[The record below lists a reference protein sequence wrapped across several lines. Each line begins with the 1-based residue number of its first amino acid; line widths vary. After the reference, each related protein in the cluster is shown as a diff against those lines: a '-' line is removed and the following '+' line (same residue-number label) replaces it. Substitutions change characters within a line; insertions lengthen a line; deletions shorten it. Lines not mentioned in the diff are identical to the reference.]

1 MKITLAIGSNILQQ
15 KNIDEARSRL
25 RHLLPGIVFGEAVWT
40 TPIGIQSDRFLNLLA
55 YADTPLS
62 LDHLQEALKAIER
75 EMGDSHENHQQ
86 GHVIIDLD
94 VAEYDGRTIK
104 EVVWI
109 KEVQQAQNKLLAI
122 LVNKR
127 RRPTVSNKNKQKQY
141 KQAKATNKQ
150 K

>member
-15 KNIDEARSRL
+15 KNIDEAQSRL

-62 LDHLQEALKAIER
+62 LEHLQEELKAIER

-94 VAEYDGRTIK
+94 VAEYDGRTVK
-104 EVVWI
+104 EVIWS
-109 KEVQQAQNKLLAI
+109 KGVQQSKSKLLAI
-122 LVNKR
+122 LANKR

-141 KQAKATNKQ
+141 KQTEATNKQ

>member
-15 KNIDEARSRL
+15 KNIDEAQARL

-62 LDHLQEALKAIER
+62 HDHLQEALKAIAR
-75 EMGDSHENHQQ
+75 EMGDSHETHQQ

-94 VAEYDGRTIK
+94 VAEYDGRTVK
-104 EVVWI
+104 EVIWS
-109 KEVQQAQNKLLAI
+109 KGVQQSQKQ
-122 LVNKR
+122 V
-127 RRPTVSNKNKQKQY
+127 VSNIG
-141 KQAKATNKQ
+141 KQAQTPNS
-150 K
+150 

>member
-15 KNIDEARSRL
+15 KNIDEAQSRL

-62 LDHLQEALKAIER
+62 LEHLQELKAIER

-109 KEVQQAQNKLLAI
+109 KEVQQAQKQ
-122 LVNKR
+122 V
-127 RRPTVSNKNKQKQY
+127 VSNIG
-141 KQAKATNKQ
+141 KQAQTPNS
-150 K
+150 

>member
-15 KNIDEARSRL
+15 KNIDEAQSRL

-55 YADTPLS
+55 
-62 LDHLQEALKAIER
+62 IER

-94 VAEYDGRTIK
+94 VAEYDGRIVK

-109 KEVQQAQNKLLAI
+109 KEVQQAQKQAASNIGKQ
-122 LVNKR
+122 
-127 RRPTVSNKNKQKQY
+127 VSNS
-141 KQAKATNKQ
+141 
-150 K
+150 

>member
-15 KNIDEARSRL
+15 KNIDEAQSRL

-62 LDHLQEALKAIER
+62 LEHLQEALKAIER
-75 EMGDSHENHQQ
+75 EMGDSHKNHQQ

-94 VAEYDGRTIK
+94 VAEYDGRIVK
-104 EVVWI
+104 EVIWI
-109 KEVQQAQNKLLAI
+109 KDVQQAQ
-122 LVNKR
+122 
-127 RRPTVSNKNKQKQY
+127 
-141 KQAKATNKQ
+141 KQALSNIGKQ
-150 K
+150 AQTPNS

>member
-15 KNIDEARSRL
+15 KNIDEAQSRL

-94 VAEYDGRTIK
+94 VAEYDGRIVK

-109 KEVQQAQNKLLAI
+109 KEVQQAQQTSCLQCWQTSADAQQLAI
-122 LVNKR
+122 RTNR
-127 RRPTVSNKNKQKQY
+127 SNKQTEIKK
-141 KQAKATNKQ
+141 TNS
-150 K
+150 

>member
-15 KNIDEARSRL
+15 KNIDEAQSRL
-25 RHLLPGIVFGEAVWT
+25 RHLLPGIVFREAVWT

-62 LDHLQEALKAIER
+62 LDHLQEELKAIER

-94 VAEYDGRTIK
+94 VAEYDGRTVK

-109 KEVQQAQNKLLAI
+109 KGVQQAQ
-122 LVNKR
+122 
-127 RRPTVSNKNKQKQY
+127 Q
-141 KQAKATNKQ
+141 TNC
-150 K
+150 